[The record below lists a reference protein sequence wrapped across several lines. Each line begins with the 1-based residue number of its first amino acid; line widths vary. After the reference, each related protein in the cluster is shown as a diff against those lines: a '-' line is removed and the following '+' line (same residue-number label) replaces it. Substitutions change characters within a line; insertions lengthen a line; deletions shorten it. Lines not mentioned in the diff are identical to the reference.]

1 MTWFPS
7 EIVDNRLHKSVSC
20 ETLTSELSTAGKT
33 TQSIGDVFPV
43 AFGCFNWLLLFLS
56 LYLSDRLSSD
66 REKGSYPPTRSVF
79 NCFVCIEERRAAKA
93 VLFYWF
99 SVFTVYLLLKLS
111 EFLTFSLFFSA
122 GKSVAG
128 HFCKHTLVVTVFF
141 SDIYAHNFF
150 APLCAILLAFY
161 KCNCRRTACTRAELL
176 YNVILL

>member
-1 MTWFPS
+1 M
-7 EIVDNRLHKSVSC
+7 DNRLHKSVSC

-43 AFGCFNWLLLFLS
+43 TFGCLSAYCSFCRYIYLIAFLQIAK
-56 LYLSDRLSSD
+56 
-66 REKGSYPPTRSVF
+66 KGSYPPTRSVF